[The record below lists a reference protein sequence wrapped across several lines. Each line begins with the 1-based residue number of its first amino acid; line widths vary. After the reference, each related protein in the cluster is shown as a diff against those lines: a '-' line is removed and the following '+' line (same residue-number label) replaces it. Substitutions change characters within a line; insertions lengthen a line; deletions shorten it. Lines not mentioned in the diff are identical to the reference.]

1 MNWQSEN
8 HRWEEYDTWDE
19 VASQEIKKYNLEN
32 MSTWNIWRMRAYYV
46 LLVVVGGLTALH
58 GSGVGDFTTLI
69 GILTA
74 IETELKA

>member
-1 MNWQSEN
+1 MS
-8 HRWEEYDTWDE
+8 
-19 VASQEIKKYNLEN
+19 
-32 MSTWNIWRMRAYYV
+32 STWNIWRMRAYYV

-58 GSGVGDFTTLI
+58 GSGVGDFTTLV